1 MFQIFT
7 ISFRYSQFGV
17 LDAGGV
23 VSGGVLGGREVEGTL
38 GCPVSDLCGDA
49 GEVGDADPLRVN
61 AAEVAEGKV
70 VSSEEEEYMYAINLL
85 VAFSMEVR
93 HGMQPL
99 TAAKAQAAAG
109 VHRHEEASPAALT
122 QTNISAPSQPPPAV
136 LLQEAR
142 DLAEMLYREGLLT
155 DSPQGQ
161 RSLPDSPTRRFACDK
176 GIRLQKL

>member
-1 MFQIFT
+1 MT
-7 ISFRYSQFGV
+7 DTNGLLL
-17 LDAGGV
+17 LDTMIGIAKRQALARPRLC
-23 VSGGVLGGREVEGTL
+23 SSTRGRGNLQTQNHL
-38 GCPVSDLCGDA
+38 D
-49 GEVGDADPLRVN
+49 VGPTHKYKC
-61 AAEVAEGKV
+61 KV
-70 VSSEEEEYMYAINLL
+70 VSSEEEEYMHAINLL